1 MVSYFIS
8 AWTAAGDLIYADFP
22 DAEERVQHA
31 TMIHFEN
38 IPPDSVYVPSPQSAA
53 PLFCYHV
60 DRLKPPAWVNDAII
74 YHIFLDRFY
83 PGDGVDWLQT
93 TDLNDF
99 CGGTLWGLRDKL
111 DYLAELGVNCLW
123 LSPTWKSPSNHGYDV
138 ADYEQ
143 IEPRLGGDEALQT
156 VVAGAHQRGI
166 RVLLDL
172 VCNHL
177 SNEHPIFREALQDET
192 SPYRHWF
199 SFDPR
204 FPQGYRCF
212 FNVKTMPEVNLE
224 VPAAGDWMIEIAV
237 RQLREF
243 DVDGFRLDVA
253 AGAGANFW
261 THCRPRLR
269 AVKPDCLLIGEIVDT
284 PATLRKYQGRLDGC
298 LDFSLNEALRN
309 TFGWGSW
316 EENRLASFIE
326 SHQRYFGDD
335 FVLPS
340 FLDNHDMD
348 RFSLIADNDRDKLKR
363 AAAKQMSLPNPPII
377 TYGTE
382 VGLRQTLSTRDH
394 TQDVSRVPMVWD
406 EGQDQDLLAFYK
418 KQISQRKLE
427 MTGSS

>member
-1 MVSYFIS
+1 MWS
-8 AWTAAGDLIYADFP
+8 
-22 DAEERVQHA
+22 
-31 TMIHFEN
+31 
-38 IPPDSVYVPSPQSAA
+38 
-53 PLFCYHV
+53 
-60 DRLKPPAWVNDAII
+60 
-74 YHIFLDRFY
+74 
-83 PGDGVDWLQT
+83 
-93 TDLNDF
+93 
-99 CGGTLWGLRDKL
+99 
-111 DYLAELGVNCLW
+111 
-123 LSPTWKSPSNHGYDV
+123 
-138 ADYEQ
+138 DYEQ

-177 SNEHPIFREALQDET
+177 SNEHPIFREALQDEA
-192 SPYRHWF
+192 SPYRDWF

-204 FPQGYRCF
+204 FPHDYRCF
-212 FNVKTMPEVNLE
+212 FNVKTMPEINLE
-224 VPAAGDWMIEIAV
+224 VPAAREWMIGNCHHDSCESLTSMASAWMWPPAPAPTSGRIAAPACAPSS
-237 RQLREF
+237 RT
-243 DVDGFRLDVA
+243 A
-253 AGAGANFW
+253 CSSAKSS
-261 THCRPRLR
+261 TRP
-269 AVKPDCLLIGEIVDT
+269 P
-284 PATLRKYQGRLDGC
+284 TLRKYQGRLDGC

-309 TFGWGSW
+309 TYGWGSW

-348 RFSLIADNDRDKLKR
+348 RFSLIAENDSDKLKR

-382 VGLRQTLSTRDH
+382 VGLRQTLTTRDH
-394 TQDVSRVPMVWD
+394 TLDVSRVPMVWD
-406 EGQDQDLLAFYK
+406 ERQDQDLLAFYK